1 MGITRK
7 NGKKKRLG
15 ISKNEMPAPICGVR
29 SPLDN
34 VLSMY
39 QKNSSNA
46 LIQQVCLVLL

>member
-7 NGKKKRLG
+7 NGEKKRLG
-15 ISKNEMPAPICGVR
+15 ILKNEMPAPICGAK

-34 VLSMY
+34 VLSIH
-39 QKNSSNA
+39 QNNFSNA